1 MASSTPEGLQIRP
14 RHLDFDLPDP
24 LPRHW
29 HGGDAFKSHLFDA
42 MSVLFPD
49 GERFFIDS
57 VRQFRD
63 QITDPTLKEQIRGF
77 IGQEG
82 HHSREHLEYSQR
94 LRDLGYAIEPIER
107 RARGRIRYAQKR
119 LSPQRQLAATAAL
132 EHITAI
138 MADQVLREPE
148 CLRGADA
155 NMARLWRWHALEE
168 TEHKAVAFDVYQQ
181 VCGNR
186 RLLRRAMRL
195 ATLFF
200 VLDTPAA
207 WCTCSGA
214 MACCGTGGYGATA
227 CSGCGAGTACSG
239 LCCAPTGTSS
249 IAASTPGSTTTSNC
263 CRGPRKNSIRNLT
276 PPDPPPLIRAGSAV
290 RPPHCARALPPWEC
304 ARRLRR

>member
-107 RARGRIRYAQKR
+107 RARGSIRYAQKR

-200 VLDTPAA
+200 VLDT
-207 WCTCSGA
+207 TR
-214 MACCGTGGYGATA
+214 
-227 CSGCGAGTACSG
+227 G
-239 LCCAPTGTSS
+239 L
-249 IAASTPGSTTTSNC
+249 
-263 CRGPRKNSIRNLT
+263 
-276 PPDPPPLIRAGSAV
+276 V
-290 RPPHCARALPPWEC
+290 HM
-304 ARRLRR
+304 LRRDGLLWNWRVWRDGVQWMWGRNGVFRPLLRTYRDFFHSGFHPWQHDNLELLQRAQEEFDPQPHAA